1 MEEIITSESVF
12 QGHPDKICDQISDA
26 ILDACLEQDKE
37 SRVGIE
43 CAIKD
48 EVVFLFGEITTN
60 AKVNYSRIALSV
72 LNRIGYK
79 EPYKVHEKI
88 SKQSRDIALGVNRKG
103 AGDQG
108 MMYGYAC
115 NETLEAMPVPIVVA
129 HKISRTID
137 NLRKFK
143 YKHLFGPDGKC
154 QVSVRY
160 NNGKPMRFDTIVISA
175 QTLPDVT
182 VDDITPIIMEEVLA
196 PLIGNLNNVR
206 VLINPTGSF
215 EKGGPYADSGLT
227 GRKIIVDTYGG
238 VAHHGGGAFSGKD
251 CSKVDR
257 SGAYFA
263 RYVAKSIVKA
273 GLAEKCEICISYS
286 IGICEPI
293 SIHIDTFGTGFL
305 EDDYFITFLK
315 KHFDFTPEGIRKE
328 LSLDEVKFEPLACY
342 GHIGRIDIKVP
353 WENVNE
359 KAKELK
365 EAFNAEQV
373 TTVL

>member
-37 SRVGIE
+37 SRVAIE

-60 AKVNYSRIALSV
+60 AKVNYSKTALSV
-72 LNRIGYK
+72 LKRIGYT
-79 EPYKVHEKI
+79 EHYVVHEKI

-115 NETLEAMPVPIVVA
+115 DETIEAMPVPIVVA
-129 HKISRTID
+129 HKISKIID
-137 NLRKFK
+137 NLRK
-143 YKHLFGPDGKC
+143 YRYTNLFGPDGKC

-160 NNGKPMRFDTIVISA
+160 NNGRPMRFETIVISA

-182 VDDITPIIMEEVLA
+182 VADIEPIIKEEVLT
-196 PLIGNLNNVR
+196 PLIGDLSNVR
-206 VLINPTGSF
+206 VLINPTNSF

-263 RYVAKSIVKA
+263 RYVAKAVVKA
-273 GLAEKCEICISYS
+273 GIAKKCEICIAYS

-293 SIHIDTFGTGFL
+293 SIHINTFGTGP
-305 EDDYFITFLK
+305 EDNEFFVSFLK
-315 KHFDFTPEGIRKE
+315 KHFDFTPAGIRKE
-328 LSLDEVKFEPLACY
+328 LRLDEVKYEPLACY
-342 GHIGRIDIKVP
+342 GHMGRIDLKVP
-353 WENVNE
+353 WEDVNE

-365 EAFNAEQV
+365 EAFKAE
-373 TTVL
+373 